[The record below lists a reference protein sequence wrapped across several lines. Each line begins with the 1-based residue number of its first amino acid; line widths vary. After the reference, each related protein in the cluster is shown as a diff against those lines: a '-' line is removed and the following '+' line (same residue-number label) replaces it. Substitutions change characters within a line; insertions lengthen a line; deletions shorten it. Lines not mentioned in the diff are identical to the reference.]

1 MPLPLRAGASTL
13 IVRREAFERTSITRS
28 QIDVALTLTDDE
40 FRVEQGII
48 AIGPIYDED
57 GLVALVEAFE
67 AAGLEYD
74 VDYCELS
81 GGWPDW
87 VKVLV
92 MG

>member
-48 AIGPIYDED
+48 AIGPIYDDD